1 MSEKHNPVKKSS
13 VVRESSWVK
22 QLSVDKIL
30 SPTSLKVSGYFSG
43 NFKDNLGEHFSEDF
57 NFMHILTKKFGKICI
72 NFENI
77 FLGGL
82 RRHLQY
88 QFPHSKFV
96 KFYVKLLLKLSGTD
110 IKYRINLLRRL

>member
-1 MSEKHNPVKKSS
+1 MSEKHTPVKKSS

-30 SPTSLKVSGYFSG
+30 SPTSLMVSDYFSVK
-43 NFKDNLGEHFSEDF
+43 FSDNLSEHFSEYL
-57 NFMHILTKKFGKICI
+57 MHILTIKSGKMYQ
-72 NFENI
+72 FRKH

-96 KFYVKLLLKLSGTD
+96 KFYVKLL
-110 IKYRINLLRRL
+110 

>member
-1 MSEKHNPVKKSS
+1 MSEKHTPVKKNS

-22 QLSVDKIL
+22 QVSVDKIL

-43 NFKDNLGEHFSEDF
+43 NFSDNVSEHFSEY
-57 NFMHILTKKFGKICI
+57 FMHILTKKSGKICI
-72 NFENI
+72 NFENS

-96 KFYVKLLLKLSGTD
+96 KFYVKLLLKLRETD
-110 IKYRINLLRRL
+110 IKYRINLLIRL